1 MSLSEKG
8 FDCAMTVINKFEK
21 RLTYI
26 SGKFT
31 WDAKAWAI
39 ALLNR
44 LDVEDWDISKILL
57 SNRDSKFLSD
67 LWKALFEKL
76 GVKLLYFTA
85 YHPQTDGSSERTNQT
100 AEIALR
106 FYMHTLKKPSA
117 WPSILPRMQALLNN
131 ARSATTTKS
140 LNEIFYGFK
149 PNRSL
154 DLLAT
159 DLPQQ
164 NHVKARVKTVDA
176 ISFAQMHQKFH
187 YDRKHQPMYFKKG
200 DKVLL
205 RLHKGYSIPQ
215 PAGATKADKLG
226 QRYVGPFDV
235 VVKVDKQAYR
245 LDIPGHWRVHP
256 VFSVA
261 QLEPW
266 PADKDSFDRPL
277 PDHPDSVFVEGD
289 TDEYKSYEID
299 RLLNKRVRRRGKGY
313 STDYL
318 LRWQGYGPEH
328 DQ

>member
-1 MSLSEKG
+1 M
-8 FDCAMTVINKFEK
+8 
-21 RLTYI
+21 
-26 SGKFT
+26 
-31 WDAKAWAI
+31 
-39 ALLNR
+39 
-44 LDVEDWDISKILL
+44 
-57 SNRDSKFLSD
+57 
-67 LWKALFEKL
+67 
-76 GVKLLYFTA
+76 
-85 YHPQTDGSSERTNQT
+85 
-100 AEIALR
+100 
-106 FYMHTLKKPSA
+106 
-117 WPSILPRMQALLNN
+117 
-131 ARSATTTKS
+131 
-140 LNEIFYGFK
+140 
-149 PNRSL
+149 
-154 DLLAT
+154 LAT
-159 DLPQQ
+159 DLPQD
-164 NHVKARVKTVDA
+164 HAIARVEAADA

-215 PAGATKADKLG
+215 PADATKADKLE

-235 VVKVDKQAYR
+235 VAKVDKQAYR

-266 PADKDSFDRPL
+266 PAGKDPFDRPL
-277 PDHPDSVFVEGD
+277 PDQPDSVFVEGD

-328 DQ
+328 DQWYNVKHLEDAPRLIDDYENAMQAREDLLLPKGSQSPQQPQLPKASLPPLPQQLPKASYSPQPLPQPPTQPPPELPKASGTRALLLPPPPSTDRAIAVVVPK